1 MPTNI
6 QNLQDIEQ
14 KTTALAQQKQ
24 PHHVQQPSREERSSH
39 DLSENRTTTAQQSYQ
54 LDKDKN
60 RNNEWN
66 AGNNQQQPPP
76 QIDTWTND
84 ASTGN
89 GGNPGGNYSRYNR
102 VRSGGTTGGA
112 KFNNYR

>member
-14 KTTALAQQKQ
+14 KTTALA
-24 PHHVQQPSREERSSH
+24 HVQPAREDRSSH
-39 DLSENRTTTAQQSYQ
+39 DLSENRTTPSTNAQTQQ
-54 LDKDKN
+54 PFPQDKDKS

-66 AGNNQQQPPP
+66 SGNNQQQPPP
-76 QIDTWTND
+76 IDTWTPETTT
-84 ASTGN
+84 TGN
-89 GGNPGGNYSRYNR
+89 QGGNFSRFNRGNN
-102 VRSGGTTGGA
+102 RSGGTGGS